1 MKPIENWENV
11 KAAGSIE
18 NIPAG
23 AYVCEIKQV
32 VEKSN
37 KNSSGTHLEIS
48 FEVAEGEYK
57 DFFGRDYRNQ
67 TREDKF
73 WRGIIRQNVPNAS
86 SDKYATQASFFRAFT
101 DNIEDSNPGYHWDW
115 NEAGLKGKKIG
126 VVFGEREKQ
135 SQKGT
140 IYTVT
145 DATDVICVEDARAG
159 RFKMPEKK
167 TINHSNNAFGG
178 FAPIAAG
185 SADDLPF

>member
-18 NIPAG
+18 TLPAG
-23 AYVCEIKQV
+23 AYVCEIKQA
-32 VEKSN
+32 VEKPN
-37 KNSSGTHLEIS
+37 KTAGTHLEIS
-48 FEVAEGEYK
+48 FEVVEGDFK

-101 DNIEDSNPGYHWDW
+101 DNVEASNPGYHWDW
-115 NEAGLKGKKIG
+115 NESGLKGKKIG

-167 TINHSNNAFGG
+167 TINPNANTFGSL
-178 FAPIAAG
+178 PIPAI
-185 SADDLPF
+185 SSDDLPF